1 MELGLEGKVALVT
14 GASRGIGKAI
24 ALSLGK
30 EGARVAVNF
39 CSHEKEAQEV
49 VASLLKESKEARAFR
64 ADVSR
69 PKEVEVMLQGVMDH
83 FGRLDILVNNAGLS
97 LDNLLL
103 KAPEEEIA
111 RQVEVNLLGTIY
123 TTRASLKYLLRQQEG
138 RIINISSVIGIIGSA
153 GQSIYAACKQGIV
166 GFSRSLARELARR
179 QILVNVVAPGFVETE
194 MTSSLPSALREK
206 YLGRIPLSRAC
217 QAQEVADLVC
227 FLASSRASYI
237 TGQVFIID
245 GGLSLG

>member
-1 MELGLEGKVALVT
+1 MDLGLEGKVALVT
-14 GASRGIGKAI
+14 GASRGIGRAI

-30 EGARVAVNF
+30 EGVRVAVNF
-39 CSHEKEAQEV
+39 RSREREAQEV
-49 VASLLKESKEARAFR
+49 VEALLKEGKEAQAFR
-64 ADVSR
+64 ADVSQ
-69 PKEVEVMLQGVMDH
+69 PGAVEDMSQKVVDR

-97 LDNLLL
+97 MDNLLIRVQD
-103 KAPEEEIA
+103 EEIA

-123 TTRASLKYLLRQQEG
+123 TTRASLRHLLRQKEG
-138 RIINISSVIGIIGSA
+138 RIINISSVVGILGSP
-153 GQSIYAACKQGIV
+153 GQTIYAACKQGVV

-194 MTSSLPSALREK
+194 MTSSLPPSLKEDYLR
-206 YLGRIPLSRAC
+206 RIPLSRAG

-237 TGQVFIID
+237 TGQVFILD

>member
-1 MELGLEGKVALVT
+1 MDFGLQGKVALVT

-30 EGARVAVNF
+30 EGALVAVNF
-39 CSHEKEAQEV
+39 CFHEKEAQEV
-49 VASLLKESKEARAFR
+49 VASLLKEGKEAQAFQ
-64 ADVSR
+64 ANVSQ
-69 PKEVEVMLQGVMDH
+69 PKEVEAMLQEVVCS

-103 KAPEEEIA
+103 KAPEEEIV
-111 RQVEVNLLGTIY
+111 RQIEVNLLGTIY
-123 TTRASLKYLLRQQEG
+123 TTRAALRYLLRQKEG
-138 RIINISSVIGIIGSA
+138 RIINISSVVGIIGSP

-166 GFSRSLARELARR
+166 GFSRSLAQELARR

-194 MTSSLPSALREK
+194 MTSSLPSSLKEK
-206 YLGRIPLSRAC
+206 YLDRIPLSRAC
-217 QAQEVADLVC
+217 QAREVADLVC
-227 FLASSRASYI
+227 FLASSRASYT

-245 GGLSLG
+245 GGLTLG